1 MLSIYLQLI
10 DNQEEKEKFEELY
23 DKYGQLMFFVANK
36 ILQDTYLAEDA
47 VNEAFFRIA
56 KNFHKVGEIECHQT
70 RNFVVIIVK
79 RIAIDLLKKD
89 KNEVLLKEE
98 KDLNFLVDEAVGF
111 LEPFEHNKVVEILKS
126 LPEMYRD
133 LFYLYYVD
141 ELKVKEISRLIG
153 ISESAVKK
161 RLQRGRK
168 ILRDSI
174 DEYR

>member
-1 MLSIYLQLI
+1 MLSVYLQLI
-10 DNQEEKEKFEELY
+10 DCQEEKEKFEELY

-79 RIAIDLLKKD
+79 RVAIDLLKKD

-98 KDLNFLVDEAVGF
+98 KDLNFLVDEAMGF

>member
-1 MLSIYLQLI
+1 
-10 DNQEEKEKFEELY
+10 
-23 DKYGQLMFFVANK
+23 MFFVANK

-56 KNFHKVGEIECHQT
+56 KNFHKVGEFECHQT

-98 KDLNFLVDEAVGF
+98 KDLNFLVDEAMGF
-111 LEPFEHNKVVEILKS
+111 LEPFEYNKVVEILKS